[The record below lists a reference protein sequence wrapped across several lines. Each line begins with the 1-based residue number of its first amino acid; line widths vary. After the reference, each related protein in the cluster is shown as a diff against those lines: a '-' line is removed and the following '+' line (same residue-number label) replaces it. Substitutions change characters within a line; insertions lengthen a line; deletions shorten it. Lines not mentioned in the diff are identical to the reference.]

1 MARPKAPI
9 LNAQRIRAT
18 ALALVDRVGLEGF
31 SMRKLAHELDVQ
43 AASLYSHYRTKEDLL
58 ADIADEI
65 MSGVDVSGFDTGDW
79 RHGLTVW
86 ARSYR
91 SALAAHPNLV
101 PFIAAGP
108 GRRTEA
114 LRRAD
119 AVHGGLIA
127 AGWPARHATMIGAS
141 TKYLVVGAA
150 TNSFARGFDDDVR
163 VYRDRYPNLS
173 QAHRLSEH
181 AAAID
186 HESFELALSAFLD
199 GLTQLYASLVPGGH
213 AQPPGSPEEG
223 E

>member
-1 MARPKAPI
+1 MARPRTPI
-9 LNAQRIRAT
+9 LSVSGIRAA
-18 ALALVDRVGLEGF
+18 ALAVIDREGLEAL
-31 SMRKLAHELDVQ
+31 SMRRLAQELDVR

-58 ADIADEI
+58 ADIANEI
-65 MSGVDVSGFDTGDW
+65 MAEVDVSGFATGDW

-91 SALAAHPNLV
+91 AALAAHPNLV
-101 PFIAAGP
+101 PVIAHGP
-108 GRRTEA
+108 GRREAA

-119 AVHGGLIA
+119 AVHGGLVA

-150 TNSFARGFDDDVR
+150 INSFARGFDADVQ

-181 AAAID
+181 AAEID
-186 HESFELALSAFLD
+186 RDSFELALSAFLD
-199 GLTQLYASLVPGGH
+199 GLSRMY
-213 AQPPGSPEEG
+213 EG
-223 E
+223 LGEAAGR

>member
-1 MARPKAPI
+1 MLSVRG
-9 LNAQRIRAT
+9 IRT
-18 ALALVDRVGLEGF
+18 AALRLIDRDGLENL
-31 SMRKLAHELDVQ
+31 SMRRLAQELDVQ

-58 ADIADEI
+58 ADIANEI
-65 MSGVDVSGFDTGDW
+65 MAEVDVSGFESGDW

-91 SALAAHPNLV
+91 AALAAHPNLV
-101 PFIAAGP
+101 PVIAAGP
-108 GRRTEA
+108 GRREAA

-119 AVHGGLIA
+119 AVHGGLVA

-150 TNSFARGFDDDVR
+150 INSFARGFDADVQ

-181 AAAID
+181 AAEID
-186 HESFELALSAFLD
+186 NDSFELALSAFLD
-199 GLTQLYASLVPGGH
+199 GLDRTFAALGHEPGAQH
-213 AQPPGSPEEG
+213 AGG
-223 E
+223 D